1 MEQRFL
7 KGNLKAR
14 WLEERRQERDGK
26 TPNQLRQEELLS
38 QESRPSQQGEP
49 GMGLKDQG
57 GQKIRGQKANTQGST
72 HQQRYDSL
80 VDRLKTE
87 YGLSDEAAKVWA
99 DMA

>member
-1 MEQRFL
+1 
-7 KGNLKAR
+7 
-14 WLEERRQERDGK
+14 
-26 TPNQLRQEELLS
+26 
-38 QESRPSQQGEP
+38 
-49 GMGLKDQG
+49 MGLKDQG